1 MKTRFNRFF
10 VTSLFGLALLA
21 GCAARDVEVRTE
33 DGWNSA
39 QGRDQ
44 VDTES
49 KSESTRSKSSG
60 QTDPP
65 NITYRP
71 GS

>member
-1 MKTRFNRFF
+1 MKNKLNRFL
-10 VTSLFGLALLA
+10 VTGLFGVALVA
-21 GCAARDVEVRTE
+21 GCAATDVKVRTE
-33 DGWNSA
+33 DGSTSA
-39 QGRDQ
+39 RGRDQ
-44 VDTES
+44 VNNES

-71 GS
+71 GG